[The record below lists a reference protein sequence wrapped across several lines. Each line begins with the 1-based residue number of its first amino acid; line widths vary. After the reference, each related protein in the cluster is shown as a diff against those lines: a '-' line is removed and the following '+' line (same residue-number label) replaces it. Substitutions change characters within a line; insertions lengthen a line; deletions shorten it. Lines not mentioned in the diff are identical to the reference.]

1 MYILCVECWSIKIK
15 LIFGKLVWSNLF
27 VCKLNI
33 VLKDWKFIKIMFMYG
48 VVIIFWNFLGLII
61 LNKNMYVI
69 L

>member
-15 LIFGKLVWSNLF
+15 LIFRKLVWSNLF